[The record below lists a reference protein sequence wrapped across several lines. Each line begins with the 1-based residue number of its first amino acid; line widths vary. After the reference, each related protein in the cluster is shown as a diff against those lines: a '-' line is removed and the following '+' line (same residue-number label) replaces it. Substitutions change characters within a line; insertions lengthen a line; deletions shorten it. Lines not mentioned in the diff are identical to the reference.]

1 MFLQLTY
8 WFIINVN
15 NQNIYDVA
23 PRLVSVPN
31 MKQIISYAYSI
42 HNQKSEL
49 MYICYFATLL
59 CLGLYPYG
67 SSVHQQPLCCPDYY
81 PHLIHPS
88 VIQLNILLSVM

>member
-1 MFLQLTY
+1 MML
-8 WFIINVN
+8 
-15 NQNIYDVA
+15 A
-23 PRLVSVPN
+23 PRPVSVPN

-67 SSVHQQPLCCPDYY
+67 SLVHQQPLCGSDYY
-81 PHLIHPS
+81 SSIDSPFSYNIGYLS
-88 VIQLNILLSVM
+88 DCDVIKV